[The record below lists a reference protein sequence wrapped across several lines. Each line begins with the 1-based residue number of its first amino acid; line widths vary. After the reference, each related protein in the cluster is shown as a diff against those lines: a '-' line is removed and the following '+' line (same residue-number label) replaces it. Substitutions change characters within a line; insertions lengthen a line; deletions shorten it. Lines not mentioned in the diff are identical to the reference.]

1 MLGELLGRTL
11 RDSAQMHMT
20 MGFTRSYPA
29 ACHSNS
35 EGSSATVCPARSSL
49 SCARGSWKARTAA
62 LRTSCRRCDGGDS
75 RPLAVCYIRLEL
87 STGGSSEKPFRTLGT
102 EHDEAFTRNLSVGER
117 YEEVQV
123 LASESPERLEELRE
137 RFLRALSD
145 LGGGAEEGR
154 PAMVS
159 EVAEGAGLDPEG
171 NPDDRAL
178 SERLA
183 AELVDVGYASAEAGS
198 SGFLVITPE
207 GEQTLR
213 GGAS

>member
-1 MLGELLGRTL
+1 M
-11 RDSAQMHMT
+11 S
-20 MGFTRSYPA
+20 
-29 ACHSNS
+29 
-35 EGSSATVCPARSSL
+35 V
-49 SCARGSWKARTAA
+49 
-62 LRTSCRRCDGGDS
+62 
-75 RPLAVCYIRLEL
+75 
-87 STGGSSEKPFRTLGT
+87 
-102 EHDEAFTRNLSVGER
+102 EHDEAFARNLLGDER
-117 YEEVQV
+117 HKEVRV
-123 LASESPERLEELRE
+123 LANGSPERLEELRE

-198 SGFLVITPE
+198 SGFLAITPE
-207 GEQTLR
+207 GEQALR
-213 GGAS
+213 SGAS

>member
-1 MLGELLGRTL
+1 M
-11 RDSAQMHMT
+11 
-20 MGFTRSYPA
+20 
-29 ACHSNS
+29 
-35 EGSSATVCPARSSL
+35 
-49 SCARGSWKARTAA
+49 
-62 LRTSCRRCDGGDS
+62 
-75 RPLAVCYIRLEL
+75 
-87 STGGSSEKPFRTLGT
+87 GT
-102 EHDEAFTRNLSVGER
+102 EHDEAFASNLSGSER

-207 GEQTLR
+207 GEQALR

>member
-1 MLGELLGRTL
+1 M
-11 RDSAQMHMT
+11 
-20 MGFTRSYPA
+20 
-29 ACHSNS
+29 
-35 EGSSATVCPARSSL
+35 
-49 SCARGSWKARTAA
+49 
-62 LRTSCRRCDGGDS
+62 
-75 RPLAVCYIRLEL
+75 
-87 STGGSSEKPFRTLGT
+87 GT
-102 EHDEAFTRNLSVGER
+102 EHDGAFTRNLSGSER
-117 YEEVQV
+117 YEEVQF

-207 GEQTLR
+207 GEQVLR
-213 GGAS
+213 RGAG

>member
-1 MLGELLGRTL
+1 M
-11 RDSAQMHMT
+11 
-20 MGFTRSYPA
+20 
-29 ACHSNS
+29 
-35 EGSSATVCPARSSL
+35 
-49 SCARGSWKARTAA
+49 
-62 LRTSCRRCDGGDS
+62 
-75 RPLAVCYIRLEL
+75 
-87 STGGSSEKPFRTLGT
+87 GT
-102 EHDEAFTRNLSVGER
+102 EHEEAFTRNLSVSER

-159 EVAEGAGLDPEG
+159 EVAEGAGLEPEE

-198 SGFLVITPE
+198 SGFLAITPE
-207 GEQTLR
+207 GEQALK
-213 GGAS
+213 GGASRNDSPPPLS

>member
-1 MLGELLGRTL
+1 M
-11 RDSAQMHMT
+11 
-20 MGFTRSYPA
+20 
-29 ACHSNS
+29 
-35 EGSSATVCPARSSL
+35 
-49 SCARGSWKARTAA
+49 
-62 LRTSCRRCDGGDS
+62 
-75 RPLAVCYIRLEL
+75 
-87 STGGSSEKPFRTLGT
+87 
-102 EHDEAFTRNLSVGER
+102 
-117 YEEVQV
+117 
-123 LASESPERLEELRE
+123 ASESPERLEELRE

-145 LGGGAEEGR
+145 LGGAEEGR

-207 GEQTLR
+207 GEQAFR
-213 GGAS
+213 GGAG

>member
-1 MLGELLGRTL
+1 M
-11 RDSAQMHMT
+11 
-20 MGFTRSYPA
+20 
-29 ACHSNS
+29 S
-35 EGSSATVCPARSSL
+35 ESPTPEV
-49 SCARGSWKARTAA
+49 RTA
-62 LRTSCRRCDGGDS
+62 
-75 RPLAVCYIRLEL
+75 
-87 STGGSSEKPFRTLGT
+87 GS
-102 EHDEAFTRNLSVGER
+102 EHDEAFTRNLSGSER
-117 YEEVQV
+117 YQEVRV

-171 NPDDRAL
+171 NPEERAL

-198 SGFLVITPE
+198 SGFLAITPE
-207 GEQTLR
+207 GEQVLR
-213 GGAS
+213 GGTS

>member
-1 MLGELLGRTL
+1 M
-11 RDSAQMHMT
+11 
-20 MGFTRSYPA
+20 
-29 ACHSNS
+29 
-35 EGSSATVCPARSSL
+35 
-49 SCARGSWKARTAA
+49 
-62 LRTSCRRCDGGDS
+62 
-75 RPLAVCYIRLEL
+75 
-87 STGGSSEKPFRTLGT
+87 
-102 EHDEAFTRNLSVGER
+102 
-117 YEEVQV
+117 
-123 LASESPERLEELRE
+123 ASESPERLEELRE

-198 SGFLVITPE
+198 SGFLVITHE
-207 GEQTLR
+207 GEQALR
-213 GGAS
+213 GGASRNEGPPPIS